1 MPQALV
7 GAGGF
12 LCAVLWMDLMF
23 DVQAWSS
30 QGTLAAEQLATLAT
44 YYRRVTT
51 DADPMGSLI
60 SLVMIVALLGC
71 VVQLSRGR
79 LPLWLRLATLGTLLA
94 PVLTALIVIV
104 PSAVRLGSGADE
116 AEVQSALARTILT
129 GHLWCLVSI
138 VAFVIL
144 QIVATA
150 RLSRPAP

>member
-1 MPQALV
+1 MPQTLV

-30 QGTLAAEQLATLAT
+30 QGTLAAEQLSTLVS

-60 SLVMIVALLGC
+60 SLVMILALVGC
-71 VVQLSRGR
+71 VVQLSRSR
-79 LPLWLRLATLGTLLA
+79 LPLWLRLATLATLLA
-94 PVLTALIVIV
+94 PVLTALILIV
-104 PSAVRLGSGADE
+104 PSAVRLGSGGDDPA
-116 AEVQSALARTILT
+116 VQSALARTILT
-129 GHLWCLVSI
+129 GHLWCLASI

-144 QIVATA
+144 QILATA
-150 RLSRPAP
+150 RLSRAGS